1 VLPRQSSALADA
13 EDSTRDRRSRAE
25 EPLISVI
32 VPTKDRPAA
41 LARCLRALSAQTV
54 ADALEVI
61 VVDDGSLAAEE
72 VSDIVALHRPARLIR
87 RAGGGPAAAR
97 NAGVEHAR
105 GAVLCFTDDDCTP
118 HQEWAERLA
127 EALQGVADAAA
138 GTTLSGGGVLA
149 EASEIVAY
157 APAAVRSGDEGNLSF
172 APSNNLAC
180 TRTVFES
187 IQFDGSYPN
196 AAGEDR
202 DWCARLIAAG
212 FVLRLEPNARVVH
225 YQELTLGGFLRQQF
239 RYGKGA
245 YRFRRRSGGQR
256 RLESPS
262 FYTELLRRGFKESF
276 NVGLLVGAAQLAT
289 AAGFAFASADARR
302 NRRSVTERAA

>member
-1 VLPRQSSALADA
+1 MADA
-13 EDSTRDRRSRAE
+13 IESLSRSEQPLISAIVPTRDR
-25 EPLISVI
+25 L
-32 VPTKDRPAA
+32 AA

-72 VSDIVALHRPARLIR
+72 VSEVVALHRPARLIR

-97 NAGVEHAR
+97 NAGAQDAR

-118 HQEWAERLA
+118 HREWAERLA
-127 EALQGVADAAA
+127 EALERGADAAA
-138 GTTLSGGGVLA
+138 GTTLGGGDVLA
-149 EASEIVAY
+149 EASEIVAH
-157 APAAVRSGDEGNLSF
+157 APAAARSGAEGNLLF

-187 IQFDGSYPN
+187 IQFDESYPS

-202 DWCARLIAAG
+202 EWCARLIAAG
-212 FVLRLEPNARVVH
+212 YVLRLEPNARVVH
-225 YQELTLGGFLRQQF
+225 HQELTLGGFMRQQF

-245 YRFRRRSGGQR
+245 YRFRRRGGDRR

-262 FYTELLRRGFKESF
+262 FYTELLRRGFTESF
-276 NVGLLVGAAQLAT
+276 NVGLLVSAAQLAT
-289 AAGFAFASADARR
+289 AGGFAFGWAEARR
-302 NRRSVTERAA
+302 DRRSVTESAA